1 MALLY
6 ESKKMIQP
14 SKKLG
19 IIDPKHCYFH
29 RIANN
34 IYAYSNMHIYYGST
48 EFF

>member
-19 IIDPKHCYFH
+19 IKLKKRYFFI
-29 RIANN
+29 RIKTN
-34 IYAYSNMHIYYGST
+34 IYEYSNIQI
-48 EFF
+48 